1 VIILTL
7 KDFVQKKEVMDIT
20 GPGNRAWGVAAPRW
34 QKSAEWE
41 LRTHR
46 EQGYLKPVSEA
57 PSGTWVLTVV
67 QGSSELSVA
76 RVESRGRSSRQDRK
90 RTGKTGARNSEIA
103 AGRQQFVSYQG
114 TPSCAEGA
122 AG

>member
-57 PSGTWVLTVV
+57 PRDVGPDRSARQQRAV
-67 QGSSELSVA
+67 SSQSRKQRQVEQA
-76 RVESRGRSSRQDRK
+76 RPEKDRK
-90 RTGKTGARNSEIA
+90 DRSKE
-103 AGRQQFVSYQG
+103 
-114 TPSCAEGA
+114 
-122 AG
+122 